1 MLSCE
6 AVYRT
11 TRLWQTGHVE
21 TIKMDTVSIIH
32 VQTVNAEIFMAES
45 VVTSTKK
52 GKQLL
57 AIFI

>member
-6 AVYRT
+6 AVHST

-32 VQTVNAEIFMAES
+32 VQTVNAEIFSGA
-45 VVTSTKK
+45 TSTKK
-52 GKQLL
+52 GKQSL